1 VAGVIRDTL
10 LEHPLVYLAWQAPFI
25 EDKLRPVFQHNDM
38 RQVRRVL
45 DVGCGPGTN
54 AAHFRDVEYLG
65 LDLNAKY
72 IQRARKKYDGDFHVA
87 DVTICTFDRKF
98 DFVLM
103 NSLLHHLD
111 DPGVER
117 LLSAIAAQALSADGR
132 VHIIDL
138 VLPEQRTFAYRMA
151 RWDRGRYPRRLAEW
165 KNIFERFFTLEIFE
179 PYSLKALGLG
189 FCDLIYFRGGRRS

>member
-1 VAGVIRDTL
+1 MIRDTL
-10 LEHPLVYLAWQAPFI
+10 LEHPLIYLAWQAPFI

-38 RQVRRVL
+38 SRVQHVL

-54 AAHFRDVEYLG
+54 AAHFRNVDYLG
-65 LDLNAKY
+65 VDINPKY
-72 IQRARKKYDGDFHVA
+72 IERARRKYQREFQIA
-87 DVTICTFDRKF
+87 DVTTYPFAGKF

-111 DPGVER
+111 DVGVER
-117 LLSAIAAQALSADGR
+117 LLGGVASQALSQNGR

-151 RWDRGRYPRRLAEW
+151 RWDRGRYPRRLTEW
-165 KNIFERFFTLEIFE
+165 KEIFERFFTLEIFE
-179 PYSLKALGLG
+179 PYSLRALSVS
-189 FCDLIYFRGGRRS
+189 FCDLIYFRGGRRV